1 MYFVDNVNHIHL
13 LGNEFLLA
21 LLDIPYINRYM
32 AKMSKSLVLT
42 DYNILNAD
50 ASETDTDADRYLI
63 KIESTESNFNM
74 PEKIEF
80 KSNDIFLKDKTT
92 R

>member
-1 MYFVDNVNHIHL
+1 
-13 LGNEFLLA
+13 
-21 LLDIPYINRYM
+21 
-32 AKMSKSLVLT
+32 MSKSLVLT

-63 KIESTESNFNM
+63 KIESIESNFNM
-74 PEKIEF
+74 PEKIEL
-80 KSNDIFLKDKTT
+80 KTNDIFLKDKTT

>member
-1 MYFVDNVNHIHL
+1 
-13 LGNEFLLA
+13 
-21 LLDIPYINRYM
+21 
-32 AKMSKSLVLT
+32 MSKSLVLT

-74 PEKIEF
+74 PENIEF